1 MKRNAAAAVLTMLV
15 AALAAGCG
23 GSGGAG
29 KSTGTVAPATAAGP
43 PAVRLTKTQFIFKA
57 NDICLGT
64 SNQIA
69 KAASKIRA
77 QTKKTGKLPPTPQVA
92 QFLEHTSLPAYDA
105 MVDKLRD
112 LTPPKRDE
120 KTIDAYIASLAGAI
134 DTAKA
139 NPVKY
144 SSASAAD
151 PFADANARAVKYG
164 MKACGS

>member
-1 MKRNAAAAVLTMLV
+1 MKRNVAAAVLTMLV

-23 GSGGAG
+23 SSGGA
-29 KSTGTVAPATAAGP
+29 KSTATVAPATAAGP
-43 PAVRLTKTQFIFKA
+43 PAVRLTKAQFIFKA

-92 QFLEHTSLPAYDA
+92 KFLQDTSLPAYDA

-134 DTAKA
+134 DAAKA

-144 SSASAAD
+144 SSTSAPD